1 MQQSSTAPS
10 ASPVT
15 HSASRTPSRT
25 ASSTVC
31 RPTLPGLAPPPV
43 SGGGGRPAR
52 RQAVSRVADGHL
64 HRNEVL
70 LVGRVTAEP
79 SVRELPSGDQ
89 LVTWRVSVSRPPA
102 EQRPNQ
108 AADPVSCVSFQPAIK
123 EATRD
128 WRIGDLV
135 RVSGSLRRRFWRAPG
150 GSASVFEIE
159 ARTVARVAAVPDD
172 GRTAP
177 APDHQPS

>member
-1 MQQSSTAPS
+1 MQQSGTAPS
-10 ASPVT
+10 ASA
-15 HSASRTPSRT
+15 SA
-25 ASSTVC
+25 AALTVR
-31 RPTLPGLAPPPV
+31 RPPAPGRGPAPAD
-43 SGGGGRPAR
+43 GRRAEVR
-52 RQAVSRVADGHL
+52 RQPLGGAGHHG
-64 HRNEVL
+64 HRNEVV

-108 AADPVSCVSFQPAIK
+108 AADPITCVSFLPAIK

-135 RVSGSLRRRFWRAPG
+135 RISGALRRRFWRAPG
-150 GSASVFEIE
+150 GSASVFEVE
-159 ARTVARVAAVPDD
+159 AKTVARAEPA
-172 GRTAP
+172 AP
-177 APDHQPS
+177 AGHQPS